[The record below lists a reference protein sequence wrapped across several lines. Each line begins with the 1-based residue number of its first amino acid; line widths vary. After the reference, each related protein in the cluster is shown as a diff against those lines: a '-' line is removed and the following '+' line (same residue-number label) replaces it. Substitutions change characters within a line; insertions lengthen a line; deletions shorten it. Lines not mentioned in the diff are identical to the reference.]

1 MKKPTSLP
9 SGRLISLD
17 VLRGLTICL
26 MIIVNNPGSWEYVY
40 PPLRHA
46 SWNGYTPTDLVFPF
60 FMFIVGVSI
69 FLSFSKLNST
79 DKKPVVFKI
88 WKRTTLIFLLG
99 LFLNFYPNFD
109 FENLRIMGVL
119 QRIALAYGLAATI
132 VVFFKPKWILPTVL
146 AILVAY
152 PLILFGFG
160 GEFPF
165 SLEGNVERALDI
177 KILGIKH
184 MYGGYGIPFDP
195 EGLLSTLPGIASVL
209 LGYLC
214 ARFLT
219 AREEIKSKMMFLIIG
234 GLSLLVLG
242 TLLNFIVP
250 INKPIWSSSYV
261 LVTTAWA
268 SLILAVLVYLIDF
281 KGFKKIFMP
290 FVHYGRNPLFIY
302 VVSGIY
308 ISTIA
313 SVLTVNTS
321 KGSMS
326 IYNYLYSQI
335 FVPIGGN
342 LNGSLFFALFQAL
355 LFWFVAYLLYRKNIV
370 IKV

>member
-1 MKKPTSLP
+1 MKKTTSLP

-26 MIIVNNPGSWEYVY
+26 MIIVNNPGSWDYVY

-69 FLSFSKLNST
+69 FLSFSKQTST
-79 DKKPVVFKI
+79 DKKPVLIKI
-88 WKRTTLIFLLG
+88 WKRTALIFLLG
-99 LFLNFYPNFD
+99 LFLNLYPSFD
-109 FENLRIMGVL
+109 FEYLRIMGVL
-119 QRIALAYGLAATI
+119 QRIALAYGLAAS
-132 VVFFKPKWILPTVL
+132 VVVLFDRKWIVPIVLGVL
-146 AILVAY
+146 AVYPAILMV
-152 PLILFGFG
+152 FG
-160 GEFPF
+160 GEDPF
-165 SLEGNVERALDI
+165 SLEGNIERSIDI
-177 KILGIKH
+177 QLLGVKH
-184 MYGGYGIPFDP
+184 MYGGFGIPFDP
-195 EGLLSTLPGIASVL
+195 EGILSTLPGIASVL

-219 AREEIKSKMMFLIIG
+219 AREDIKSKMMFLITG
-234 GLSLLVLG
+234 GVALLILG

-268 SLILAVLVYLIDF
+268 SLILALLVYLIDY
-281 KGFKKIFMP
+281 KGFKRLFMP

-321 KGSMS
+321 EGSMS
-326 IYNYLYSQI
+326 VYSYLYSQI
-335 FVPIGGN
+335 FVPLGGN

-355 LFWFVAYLLYRKNIV
+355 LFWFVAYLLFRKNIV

>member
-1 MKKPTSLP
+1 MKKTTSQP
-9 SGRLISLD
+9 SGRLVSLD

-69 FLSFSKLNST
+69 FLSFSKLKNT
-79 DKKPVVFKI
+79 GKKSILIKI
-88 WKRTTLIFLLG
+88 WKRTALIFLLG
-99 LFLNFYPNFD
+99 LFLNLYPSFD

-119 QRIALAYGLAATI
+119 QRIALAYGLAASV
-132 VVFFKPKWILPTVL
+132 VVFFNPKWILPTVL

-152 PLILFGFG
+152 PLILIGFG

-165 SLEGNVERALDI
+165 SLEGNFERTLDI
-177 KILGIKH
+177 KILGVKH

-195 EGLLSTLPGIASVL
+195 EGILSTLPGIASVL

-219 AREEIKSKMMFLIIG
+219 AKENIKSKMMFLIIG
-234 GLSLLVLG
+234 GGSLLVLG
-242 TLLNFIVP
+242 SLLNFIIP

-268 SLILAVLVYLIDF
+268 SLILALLIYLIDYR
-281 KGFKKIFMP
+281 GFKKIFMP
-290 FVHYGRNPLFIY
+290 FIHYGRNPLFIY
-302 VVSGIY
+302 VVSGLY

-313 SVLTVNTS
+313 SVTVNTS
-321 KGSMS
+321 EGSQS
-326 IYNYLYSQI
+326 VYNYLYTQI

-342 LNGSLFFALFQAL
+342 LNGSLLFALFQAL